1 MKLTSKL
8 SYINRYIP
16 FENAKVQKNH
26 IPHKPYP
33 TPTSVLPVRFLS
45 PPPSPTVSSPN
56 GATTDQ
62 HRRNPTSKNLVH
74 KYQNRF
80 LTEKL

>member
-33 TPTSVLPVRFLS
+33 N
-45 PPPSPTVSSPN
+45 PN
-56 GATTDQ
+56 ICATRTI
-62 HRRNPTSKNLVH
+62 P
-74 KYQNRF
+74 
-80 LTEKL
+80 LTTLTYRQ